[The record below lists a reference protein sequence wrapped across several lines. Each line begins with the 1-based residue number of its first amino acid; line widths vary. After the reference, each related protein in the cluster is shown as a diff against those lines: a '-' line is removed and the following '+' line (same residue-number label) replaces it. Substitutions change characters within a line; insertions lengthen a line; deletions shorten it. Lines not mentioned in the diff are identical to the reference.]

1 MGSHM
6 GQIKKNKREKRN
18 IWLRT
23 ILAFGLAVIIVFPLL
38 WMVLGSFKSPTEIF
52 KMPPSIFPRDFSLNG
67 YEMLLQMTDFL
78 VFFRNSFFVSIF
90 SSIIALVLSVSA
102 VYGVTRYKFL
112 GSNAFTYLSLIIYMI
127 PPVLLVIPLYTFW
140 VNVSYS
146 DTLLSLGLSYVAL
159 TLPFA
164 LWMCRSYFGTISMQM
179 EEAALVDG
187 ASRLKAFI
195 LVTVPQAIPGLIATF
210 IFTFILAWNE
220 YVVGLI
226 LISSQAN
233 KTVSLGVA
241 DLIGESAMYSWSMLN
256 AAGVLSTIPILIL
269 FIFIQKNLVSGMSA
283 GALTGQ

>member
-1 MGSHM
+1 M

>member
-1 MGSHM
+1 M
-6 GQIKKNKREKRN
+6 
-18 IWLRT
+18 
-23 ILAFGLAVIIVFPLL
+23 
-38 WMVLGSFKSPTEIF
+38 
-52 KMPPSIFPRDFSLNG
+52 
-67 YEMLLQMTDFL
+67 
-78 VFFRNSFFVSIF
+78 
-90 SSIIALVLSVSA
+90 
-102 VYGVTRYKFL
+102 
-112 GSNAFTYLSLIIYMI
+112 
-127 PPVLLVIPLYTFW
+127 
-140 VNVSYS
+140 SYS